1 MAEQL
6 LTQETVPTD
15 QPAVGLDDTLPF
27 ACHQGLDCFT
37 NCCGDVAIVLTPY
50 DVLRMKRAL
59 QIDSTEFLEKY
70 TIPSLTRE
78 RKIPIVLLR
87 MDAETRRCP
96 FVTTQGCGIYGD
108 RPWACRMYPLGVAE
122 PRNPSPEARPFY
134 FLLREDSC
142 HGHGKGTGCTVRDW
156 LVSQGIEQYE
166 MMEGSFKRLML
177 SELWENAAT
186 LPPEKL
192 EMYFMAC
199 YDLDRFRRFV
209 FESKLLKAFDV
220 DEARVEAIRVDDE
233 ELLDFGMDWLCFV
246 LLGDKTMRLRKE
258 ILAAARRK
266 AAEGGD
272 AQLQT
277 DKLP

>member
-1 MAEQL
+1 
-6 LTQETVPTD
+6 
-15 QPAVGLDDTLPF
+15 
-27 ACHQGLDCFT
+27 
-37 NCCGDVAIVLTPY
+37 
-50 DVLRMKRAL
+50 
-59 QIDSTEFLEKY
+59 
-70 TIPSLTRE
+70 
-78 RKIPIVLLR
+78 
-87 MDAETRRCP
+87 
-96 FVTTQGCGIYGD
+96 
-108 RPWACRMYPLGVAE
+108 
-122 PRNPSPEARPFY
+122 
-134 FLLREDSC
+134 
-142 HGHGKGTGCTVRDW
+142 
-156 LVSQGIEQYE
+156 
-166 MMEGSFKRLML
+166 ML

-220 DEARVEAIRVDDE
+220 AEARVEAIRVDDE

-258 ILAAARRK
+258 ILADVRRQ

-272 AQLQT
+272 AQLET